1 METKNDKISFES
13 EKLLVSG
20 NKIADKINL
29 NCGSESVGLCW
40 NGGEV
45 KGVLGQKLQITFLL
59 GGLNHIFTHILITF

>member
-1 METKNDKISFES
+1 METKTDNISFES
-13 EKLLVSG
+13 EKLLVSA

-45 KGVLGQKLQITFLL
+45 KGV
-59 GGLNHIFTHILITF
+59 